1 MGQWIANN
9 LLLPVMYFL
18 IDVVMLIG
26 VLLLLIILID
36 HFLNKG
42 FK

>member
-9 LLLPVMYFL
+9 LLLPVMYLL
-18 IDVVMLIG
+18 IDVAVLLG
-26 VLLLLIILID
+26 VVLLLIMVID
-36 HFLNKG
+36 HFLNGG

>member
-9 LLLPVMYFL
+9 LLLPVMYLL
-18 IDVVMLIG
+18 IDVVALIG
-26 VLLLLIILID
+26 VLLLLIMLID